1 MLLELTLTQ
10 DNDVFGPE
18 GTKIMV
24 NDSYV
29 VGVAPNGS
37 GTKVFLDMSDL
48 EPFITVYVKEA
59 YSKWYIL
66 RLNP

>member
-1 MLLELTLTQ
+1 MLLELTLTK

-18 GTKIMV
+18 GTKFML
-24 NDSYV
+24 NDGYV
-29 VGVAPNGS
+29 VGVAKDGS
-37 GTKVFLDMSDL
+37 GSKVFVDMSDL

-59 YSKWYIL
+59 YEKWYIL